1 VNCTIKLKKN
11 PVQLLLSTFLLFSFT
26 FISCSPSLA
35 ILKFNPVLAESSFK
49 YIVDKSE
56 KSILSSPNN
65 DKKLIKACETLTKF
79 SFGFTME
86 EADRKVMID
95 YKEGQRLY
103 KEAHERFV
111 KAVKYG
117 NRALEIKHDNYKDWI
132 EGKNIES
139 PTFTYLDIPYL
150 FWSAGAYGGAI
161 KSSQGNPEWIIQ
173 LPRLGRLLETG
184 LSLDPEWNKG
194 AFYSAMISYTMIRH
208 DSPENKDSVANEY
221 FNKAVKISNDL
232 DLGPYVTLAESVS
245 ITTQNKNEFTNLLYK
260 ALNIDINADPDIRLT
275 NYINRN
281 RAIWLLDNIDEYFY

>member
-1 VNCTIKLKKN
+1 MNCTIKLKLF
-11 PVQLLLSTFLLFSFT
+11 PVQLSVSIFLLFSFT

-35 ILKFNPVLAESSFK
+35 ILKFNPEFAESSFK
-49 YIVDKSE
+49 YIADKSE

-103 KEAHERFV
+103 KEAHENFV

-117 NRALEIKHDNYKDWI
+117 NRALAIKHDNYKDWI
-132 EGKNIES
+132 NGKNIES
-139 PTFTYLDIPYL
+139 PTFTYLDLPYL

-194 AFYSAMISYTMIRH
+194 AFYGAMISYTMIRH
-208 DSPENKDSVANEY
+208 DSPENKDSVAREY

-260 ALNIDINADPDIRLT
+260 ALNIDMNADPDIRLT